1 MVKKREH
8 DIIAEAHERANHNIN
23 PYYWVNRV
31 TSFTLAG
38 WKANKYLSPIFFFI
52 YSVIGVLVLNSQNL
66 LAEEQGKDL
75 LGYLI
80 DFSDSATSTRAVGA
94 LLYVFYW
101 AVLAIG
107 TVQSIMK
114 RITSSPPSSSPRP
127 KKRKEKKYPKR
138 RKDYR

>member
-1 MVKKREH
+1 MAKKTGH

-23 PYYWVNRV
+23 PYYWMNRV
-31 TSFTLAG
+31 TSFTVAE
-38 WKANKYLSPIFFFI
+38 WKTNKYLSPIVFFI
-52 YSVIGVLVLNSQNL
+52 YTVIGVLIVNSQSL

-80 DFSDSATSTRAVGA
+80 DFSDSSTSARAIGT
-94 LLYVFYW
+94 LMYVFYW

-107 TVQSIMK
+107 TVQLIMK
-114 RITSSPPSSSPRP
+114 RIINPPPPSSPRP
-127 KKRKEKKYPKR
+127 KKKKYPKR